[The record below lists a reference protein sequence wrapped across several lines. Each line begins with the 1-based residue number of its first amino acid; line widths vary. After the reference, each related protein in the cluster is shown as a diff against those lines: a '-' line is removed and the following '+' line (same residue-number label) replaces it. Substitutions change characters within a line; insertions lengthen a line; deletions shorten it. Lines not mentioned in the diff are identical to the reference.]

1 MALIF
6 TSALVLGFSGA
17 MMPGSL
23 LTYTIRQALANGP
36 RAGFVIIFGHAVLE
50 LALLFLIFLGF
61 DIVLQS
67 REAQIGIGIVGGLLL
82 VYMGID
88 MIRNSLANNVKIEMD
103 GGGSDSKGLFVSGIL
118 ISAANPYF
126 LLWWAIIG
134 LSFVMQSHQMLGYF
148 GVALFFFGH
157 ILADFIWY
165 GLVSTVVGKT
175 RKFIKEGPYRFL
187 IVVLGTMLVFFGGR
201 FLWDAVTTLIV

>member
-1 MALIF
+1 MAFIF

-67 REAQIGIGIVGGLLL
+67 REAQIGIGIVGGILL

-88 MIRNSLANNVKIEMD
+88 MIRNSLANKVKIEMD
-103 GGGSDSKGLFVSGIL
+103 SGGSDSKGLFVSGIV

-134 LSFVMQSHQMLGYF
+134 LGFVMRSHQMLGYF

-187 IVVLGTMLVFFGGR
+187 IVVLGAMLVFFGGR
-201 FLWDAVTTLIV
+201 FLWDAVTTLIS

>member
-1 MALIF
+1 MAYIFASALI
-6 TSALVLGFSGA
+6 VGFSGA

-36 RAGFVIIFGHAVLE
+36 KAGFIIIFGHAVLE

-67 REAQIGIGIVGGLLL
+67 AVAQIGIGIVGGLLL
-82 VYMGID
+82 IIMGIR
-88 MIRNSLANNVKIEMD
+88 MIQSSVKNNVSVSIDE
-103 GGGSDSKGLFVSGIL
+103 GGADRKGLFLSGMV

-126 LLWWAIIG
+126 LLWWAVIG
-134 LSFVMQSHQMLGYF
+134 LGFVMQSYQISGYV

-165 GLVSTVVGKT
+165 GLISTVVGKT
-175 RKFIKEGPYRFL
+175 RRFIKERPYRIL
-187 IVVLGTMLVFFGGR
+187 IIVLGVLLIGFGFS
-201 FLWDAVTTLIV
+201 FLYGAVLQLIS